1 MKTAIKGFVFVLTLC
16 FCADLSGQAY
26 QSSVGARLGTS
37 FTGSYKMFVSE
48 RNALEGIVGI
58 DRTTVGAPFFRVSS
72 TSLVL
77 GAFYQIHNPL
87 DLDGVGFSWYYG
99 FGGFAYIGDIS
110 GIVPSGIIG
119 LEYTLED
126 SPVNFFIDASPGLY
140 IGDGGSDFDITGF
153 IGARYILN
161 R

>member
-1 MKTAIKGFVFVLTLC
+1 MKTFIKGSVLLIVLL
-16 FCADLSGQAY
+16 FSGDIAAQAY
-26 QSSVGARLGTS
+26 QSSAGARLGTS
-37 FTGSYKMFVSE
+37 FTGSYKMFISE
-48 RNALEGIVGI
+48 SNAIEGIVGI
-58 DRTTVGAPFFRVSS
+58 DRASTGLLRQST
-72 TSLVL
+72 TSLLV

-87 DLDGVGFSWYYG
+87 DLEGVGFSWYYG
-99 FGGFAYIGDIS
+99 FGGLVYLGDIT

-119 LEYTLED
+119 LEYTMSD

-140 IGDGGSDFDITGF
+140 IGNTGSNLDIAGF

>member
-1 MKTAIKGFVFVLTLC
+1 MKTAIKGFALIVTLC
-16 FCADLSGQAY
+16 LCGDLSAQAY
-26 QSSVGARLGTS
+26 KSAVGARLGTS
-37 FTGSYKMFVSE
+37 FTGSYKMFISE
-48 RNALEGIVGI
+48 TNALEGIVGL
-58 DRTTVGAPFFRVSS
+58 DRTSLGIPGFSS

-77 GAFYQIHNPL
+77 GAFYQIHKPL
-87 DLDGVGFSWYYG
+87 DLDGVGFTWYYG
-99 FGGFAYIGDIS
+99 FGGFAYIGDFS